1 MLLPLADRIPIW
13 LITPLWRERRSDM
26 PMYGGK
32 EMKGK
37 KKATSNK
44 AGSASYGPALSAAE
58 AKKKAGKKKK

>member
-1 MLLPLADRIPIW
+1 
-13 LITPLWRERRSDM
+13 M

>member
-1 MLLPLADRIPIW
+1 
-13 LITPLWRERRSDM
+13 M

-44 AGSASYGPALSAAE
+44 AGKASYGPAMSAAE